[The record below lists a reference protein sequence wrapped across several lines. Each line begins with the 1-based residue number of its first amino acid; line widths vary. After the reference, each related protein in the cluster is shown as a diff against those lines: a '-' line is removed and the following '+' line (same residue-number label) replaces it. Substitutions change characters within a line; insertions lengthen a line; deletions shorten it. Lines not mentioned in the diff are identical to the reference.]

1 MKKSRFKGN
10 TLIGGKLNNI
20 GVNKDLFL
28 IYGASSCPN
37 CEAVKKLLNSKDMQ
51 FVYKSF
57 GQDYELQELTDL
69 GVTSRSIPQVFVMSE
84 GNILN
89 HVGGLMETVKYLK
102 DV

>member
-1 MKKSRFKGN
+1 MGKEKIMNKENDMIVAQN
-10 TLIGGKLNNI
+10 TFIVYGGV
-20 GVNKDLFL
+20 GC
-28 IYGASSCPN
+28 SN
-37 CEAVKKLLNSKDMQ
+37 CKQVVQLLNQKNKQ

-69 GVTSRSIPQVFVMSE
+69 GVNSRSIPQVFVMGE
-84 GNILN
+84 GNVLN